1 MSEGRHQRARIE
13 ELDAEATRLEAE
25 FASLGAALEVA
36 EVELRQAEEAAR
48 QTREET
54 SRLGAEDAEVAR
66 LITQMEGMM
75 NATKPFDAPL
85 KVRRGLLR
93 RAWGAISTW
102 WEP

>member
-1 MSEGRHQRARIE
+1 MRSRIE
-13 ELDAEATRLEAE
+13 QLDAEAVRLAAE

-48 QTREET
+48 QTREEMSLLT
-54 SRLGAEDAEVAR
+54 AEDAEVAR
-66 LITQMEGMM
+66 LILQMEAMM

-85 KVRRGLLR
+85 RVRRGLLR

-102 WEP
+102 WSR